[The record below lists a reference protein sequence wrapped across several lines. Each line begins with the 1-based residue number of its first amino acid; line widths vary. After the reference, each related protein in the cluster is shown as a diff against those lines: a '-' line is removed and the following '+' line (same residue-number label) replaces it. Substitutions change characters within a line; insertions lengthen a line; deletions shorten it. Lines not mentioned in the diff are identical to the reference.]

1 VIVLVPAGAP
11 TGAMDPLPD
20 GVRLV
25 EVAAD
30 GPVPADAAQARVLV
44 AGPPLAPPRLR
55 EVFAAAPA
63 LELVQ
68 SSAAGNEWLFPLL
81 PDGVTLANAS
91 SVHDGPVAEWCAAV
105 ILAMERHLPAFW
117 ANQARGA
124 WDADVNTITA
134 RGASP
139 IGPIDDL
146 AGKTALIVG
155 HGAIGRA
162 LEARLAPFGVRCVGI
177 TRTGGRTLAD
187 VPALLPG
194 ADVVVVLV
202 PLTDATR
209 GLVDAG
215 FLDAMKPGALLVNAA
230 RGAHVDHDALLER
243 LRAGRVRA
251 ALDVT
256 DPEPLPP
263 GHPLWDAP
271 GVLVTP
277 HVAGSAHRWQERAYR
292 LAGDQVR
299 RLVAGEPL
307 RDVRTAGY

>member
-1 VIVLVPAGAP
+1 VLVPAGAP
-11 TGAMDPLPD
+11 VEAMGELPD
-20 GVRLV
+20 GV
-25 EVAAD
+25 EVVAVPGEGPLPGAVGAA
-30 GPVPADAAQARVLV
+30 RMLV

-63 LELVQ
+63 LEVVQ
-68 SSAAGNEWLFPLL
+68 STAAGNEWLFPLV
-81 PDGVTLANAS
+81 PAGVTVANAS

-105 ILAMERHLPAFW
+105 ILAMERRLPAFW
-117 ANQARGA
+117 ALQGRGE

-146 AGKTALIVG
+146 DGKTVLLLG

-162 LEARLAPFGVRCVGI
+162 LEARLAPFGVRTVGVS
-177 TRTGGRTLAD
+177 RTGERTLAD

-194 ADVVVVLV
+194 ADVVVVLL
-202 PLTDATR
+202 PLTDATA
-209 GLVDAG
+209 GIVDAA

-230 RGAHVDHDALLER
+230 RGGHVDQDALLER
-243 LRAGRVRA
+243 LHAGRVRA

-256 DPEPLPP
+256 SPEPLPA
-263 GHPLWDAP
+263 GHPLWRAP
-271 GVLVTP
+271 GVLITP
-277 HVAGSAHRWQERAYR
+277 HVAGSAERWVERAYR

-307 RDVRTAGY
+307 HSVRTAGY